1 MSGLDNSPADM
12 AISEPSKTSA
22 MRVIVSSLEDKKF
35 LRSEPADVAAG
46 LARLGV
52 AEDSQI
58 GSFYLRYEGPLSSEN
73 TGFLLLDVL
82 GARPQESI
90 EAATAVVR
98 SKYGWPERYVVLTS
112 FLGGGVMAYD
122 LLTEQVYDVDFEGGD
137 ALLKNDQLEPRYPSF
152 LEFLRFYFGEAS
164 ASV

>member
-1 MSGLDNSPADM
+1 
-12 AISEPSKTSA
+12 

-35 LRSEPADVAAG
+35 LRSEAADVAAG

-98 SKYGWPERYVVLTS
+98 SKYGWPARYVVLTS
-112 FLGGGVMAYD
+112 FLGGGVM
-122 LLTEQVYDVDFEGGD
+122 VYDGD
-137 ALLKNDQLEPRYPSF
+137 PGVGILLVPVGAVLLLAAVLTLNVQLTKR
-152 LEFLRFYFGEAS
+152 RG
-164 ASV
+164 